1 MRRRRLGRSSLE
13 VPVVVFGAWAAG
25 GWAWGG
31 VDEDEVV
38 RAMQAS
44 IDAGADAIDTAPVY
58 GFGLSERLVGRAI
71 RGRRDQVVVMTKLG
85 LRWDDE
91 HGALW
96 FETTDQDGVARAVR
110 RDARPESALHEVRRS
125 LARLGVERIDLLQ
138 VHWPDAATP
147 IEDTIGALLELR
159 RSGEVR
165 EIGLSNHGPDLMR
178 RAQATLGDA
187 PLASNQPKY
196 SLLAREIEAELL
208 PWCRDE
214 DVGVLAYSPLEQGL
228 LSGCAPASRKFDKSD
243 GRHRRPTFE
252 DANRAK
258 VNSVVESTLRPI
270 AEARGA
276 TCAQV
281 ALAWVVAQPGVTA
294 AIAGARSVAQAREN
308 AQAGDLELT
317 PTESARLRAA
327 FGALELGAAAR
338 GGWWSRLRRWLRSV

>member
-1 MRRRRLGRSSLE
+1 M
-13 VPVVVFGAWAAG
+13 
-25 GWAWGG
+25 
-31 VDEDEVV
+31 
-38 RAMQAS
+38 
-44 IDAGADAIDTAPVY
+44 
-58 GFGLSERLVGRAI
+58 
-71 RGRRDQVVVMTKLG
+71 
-85 LRWDDE
+85 
-91 HGALW
+91 
-96 FETTDQDGVARAVR
+96 
-110 RDARPESALHEVRRS
+110 
-125 LARLGVERIDLLQ
+125 
-138 VHWPDAATP
+138 
-147 IEDTIGALLELR
+147 
-159 RSGEVR
+159 
-165 EIGLSNHGPDLMR
+165 
-178 RAQATLGDA
+178 
-187 PLASNQPKY
+187 ASNQPKY

>member
-1 MRRRRLGRSSLE
+1 MRRRRLGRGSLE
-13 VPVVVFGAWAAG
+13 LPVVVFGAWAAG

-71 RGRRDQVVVMTKLG
+71 RGRRERVVLMTKLG

-91 HGALW
+91 HGVLW
-96 FETTDQDGVARAVR
+96 FETTDQDGIARSVR
-110 RDARPESALHEVRRS
+110 RDARPESARHEVRQS

-138 VHWPDAATP
+138 VHWPDASTP
-147 IEDTIGALLELR
+147 IEDTIGALLEMR

-165 EIGLSNHGPDLMR
+165 EIGLSNHGRDLLR
-178 RAQATLGDA
+178 RARAAAA
-187 PLASNQPKY
+187 PAHLASSQSKY
-196 SLLAREIEAELL
+196 SLLAREIEADLL
-208 PWCRDE
+208 PWCREE

-228 LSGCAPASRKFDKSD
+228 LSGMAPASRKFDKSD

-252 DANRAK
+252 EGNRAL
-258 VNSVVESTLRPI
+258 VNRLVESTIRPI
-270 AEARGA
+270 AAARGA

-294 AIAGARSVAQAREN
+294 AIAGARSVAQAVED
-308 AQAGDLELT
+308 AQAGDLELA
-317 PTESARLRAA
+317 PAEEARLRTA
-327 FGALELGAAAR
+327 FEGLRLGDARR
-338 GGWWSRLRRWLRSV
+338 GGWWSRAWRRLVSG